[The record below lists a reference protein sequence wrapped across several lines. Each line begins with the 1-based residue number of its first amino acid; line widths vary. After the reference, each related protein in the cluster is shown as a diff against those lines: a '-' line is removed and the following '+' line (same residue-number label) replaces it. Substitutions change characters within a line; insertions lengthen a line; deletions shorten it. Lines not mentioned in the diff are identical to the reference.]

1 MTSVVRKDVRRK
13 WAMNSLEQQL
23 RESAATLQNAWNS
36 VQQVPT
42 TASLPTKCYEHW
54 RGRAELHRTIS
65 GTIPLLTAR
74 SLAWK
79 LVQEVSTSKP
89 VKDRPNI
96 VKYGAVDMDFA
107 VARHLS
113 FTSYVAVTWSI
124 YDRIANVCGR
134 LSGSKSISGNPKQ
147 NPKLCEELLGEKEDA
162 KKRNTIGFAVHYH
175 LQDAY
180 SWPLKVSYKIR
191 NWLVHEGY
199 EEGSTPLF
207 DGDSI
212 PDGFQLHQDAV
223 RHLQERCGYKEDEGK
238 ILFSCIDGTDKC
250 WRDGNLLRILEQYH
264 GEIDI
269 MIGSLLKWSV
279 DSFAGQIHVFAARD
293 KV

>member
-1 MTSVVRKDVRRK
+1 
-13 WAMNSLEQQL
+13 MNNLEQQL
-23 RESAATLQNAWNS
+23 RESAASLRNAWNS
-36 VQQVPT
+36 VQTVPS
-42 TASLPTKCYEHW
+42 TASLPASCYEQW
-54 RGRAELHRTIS
+54 RVRAEMHRIID
-65 GTIPLLTAR
+65 GTIPLLKAR
-74 SLAWK
+74 SQAWES
-79 LVQEVSTSKP
+79 VQGVSKSKP
-89 VKDRPNI
+89 MKDGSNI
-96 VKYGAVDMDFA
+96 VRYGTVDMDFA

-113 FTSYVAVTWSI
+113 LTSYVAVTWSI

-134 LSGSKSISGNPKQ
+134 LAGSKSISANPKQ

-162 KKRNTIGFAVHYH
+162 KKRNTIGFAIHYH

-207 DGDSI
+207 DSESI
-212 PDGFQLHQDAV
+212 SNGFQLHEDAV
-223 RHLQERCGYKEDEGK
+223 KYLQECCGYKEDEGK
-238 ILFSCIDGTDKC
+238 ILCSCIDGTDKC
-250 WRDGNLLRILEQYH
+250 WRNGNLLRILEQYH

-269 MIGSLLKWSV
+269 MSGSLLKWSV